1 MMFPLYSILR
11 REAHFA
17 QPPSQFV
24 LLHLKRAHLMEWVRS
39 VVAAA
44 LGTRKGADLPRL
56 LMQQETPSIW
66 NQTCVTR
73 PLPCLK
79 RWMCPHGRAHDLLA
93 CCSCPCSRR
102 RPTSGPRPASLA
114 ITHAFTP

>member
-1 MMFPLYSILR
+1 MMFPLFSILR

-24 LLHLKRAHLMEWVRS
+24 LLHLKRAHLMEWVRA

-56 LMQQETPSIW
+56 LMQQETPNMW
-66 NQTCVTR
+66 NQTCAA
-73 PLPCLK
+73 LPCDQLSSS
-79 RWMCPHGRAHDLLA
+79 HN
-93 CCSCPCSRR
+93 
-102 RPTSGPRPASLA
+102 TSGGQAWLA
-114 ITHAFTP
+114 DHLPLLLQQGTPSFGT